1 MNWIHFQKFNLYT
14 DNSPFHE
21 WRVTCA
27 QIISCYAL
35 FFITWLWDKTTTVC
49 RPLFALNSYY
59 NLILHNAF
67 TQHAKHSSSISV
79 HLCPNYVIDTN
90 KRGTKSFLLPSAEVW
105 TYQYVKCISDNYSN
119 SPACRSIFLTGSL
132 VSCPNL
138 QFYGHLQ
145 LHDRIWMRGYRQS

>member
-1 MNWIHFQKFNLYT
+1 MTRNVRPNNKLLC
-14 DNSPFHE
+14 P
-21 WRVTCA
+21 
-27 QIISCYAL
+27 

-67 TQHAKHSSSISV
+67 TQHAQHSSSISV
-79 HLCPNYVIDTN
+79 HLCTDYVIDTI

-105 TYQYVKCISDNYSN
+105 TYQYVKCISDNHSN
-119 SPACRSIFLTGSL
+119 SPACRSIFLTGSP

-145 LHDRIWMRGYRQS
+145 LHDRIWMRGYRQSQLLRCKIIFKHRK